1 MKSIILILFL
11 IGVVMILDGSYRE
24 EIDKH
29 KNDKK
34 IVYKFVPRAMYDD
47 VYIAGT
53 KEPIY
58 QSIFDD
64 KYSHRGLGMY

>member
-1 MKSIILILFL
+1 MII
-11 IGVVMILDGSYRE
+11 DGTYRD
-24 EIDKH
+24 EIDKY
-29 KNDKK
+29 KNEKK